1 VSTGTLMRLGTRASS
16 LALAQSE
23 WVAER
28 LRRHHSGLT
37 VELVPITTTG
47 DRRSDGRLAEVGG
60 KGLFLKEIEEALLA
74 GAVDFAV
81 HSMKDVPATLPP
93 GLVLAAV
100 PPRADARDVIV
111 GTGGR
116 GLAGL
121 RPGARVGTASVRRR
135 VQVLAR
141 RPDVD
146 VVLLRGNVET
156 RLGRVRDGT
165 LDAAILAAAG
175 LARLGLDGG
184 DAVALDPEEVLPA
197 VGQGALALEC
207 RADEPKLRARL
218 DVLADADATDTVAA
232 ERAFLVA
239 IGGDCDTPLAA
250 HARLRG
256 GGLELRAMVT
266 DPSGMRR
273 LDERAEA
280 PRAEAARLGRVV
292 ATRLL
297 DRGAG
302 DLLGR

>member
-1 VSTGTLMRLGTRASS
+1 VSTGALMRLGTRASS

-28 LRRHHSGLT
+28 LRHCHPGLA

-74 GAVDFAV
+74 GTVDFAV

-116 GLAGL
+116 GLDGL

-141 RPDVD
+141 RPDVE

-156 RLGRVRDGT
+156 RLRRVRDGT
-165 LDAAILAAAG
+165 LDATILAAAG
-175 LARLGLDGG
+175 LARLGLDDG
-184 DAVALDPEEVLPA
+184 DAVALDPDEVLPA

-207 RADEPKLRARL
+207 RVADGGLRARL
-218 DVLADADATDTVAA
+218 DSLADAEATDTVAA
-232 ERAFLVA
+232 ERAFLLA
-239 IGGDCDTPLAA
+239 IGGDCNTPLAA

-256 GGLELRAMVT
+256 VMLELHAMVT
-266 DPSGMRR
+266 DSDGKRR

-280 PRAEAARLGRVV
+280 PREEAARLGRAV
-292 ATRLL
+292 AARLL
-297 DRGAG
+297 ERGAG